1 MYVFSV
7 SYSVLTLYQEIVDNL
22 LEREPGSAGV
32 LPDAI
37 ISDVMVEGEGEVPPA
52 LHDSQDTSAS
62 DGDISEDSDGSED
75 EEEDLEIDDNFNS
88 AGEEVKN
95 HKFCPNILT
104 IVWFDPLKFSF
115 VLKYYH
121 KICLV

>member
-7 SYSVLTLYQEIVDNL
+7 SYSVLTPYQEIVDNL

-37 ISDVMVEGEGEVPPA
+37 IGDVMVEGEGEVPPA
-52 LHDSQDTSAS
+52 LHDSHDTSAS

-95 HKFCPNILT
+95 HKFCPNIL
-104 IVWFDPLKFSF
+104 
-115 VLKYYH
+115 
-121 KICLV
+121 KICMV